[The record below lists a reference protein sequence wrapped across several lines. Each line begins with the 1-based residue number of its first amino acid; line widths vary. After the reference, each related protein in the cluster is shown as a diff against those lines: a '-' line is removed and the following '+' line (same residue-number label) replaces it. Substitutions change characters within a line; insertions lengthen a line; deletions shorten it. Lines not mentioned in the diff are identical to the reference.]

1 MNTLINK
8 HLEKIEKQEKLEC
21 WYIVKQ
27 DTTFWKQCYC
37 AYIFEKY
44 NDINCEENIEN
55 FFEKE
60 AKKLNQER
68 NLDIPTNHRAGKVAF
83 YYGLITDPEKKYR
96 QYNKSVVTSVYKKIK
111 ELTNTQFE
119 KIELYE
125 DIMIRQIE
133 KMYIS
138 SEIDEK
144 SKDLRSKF
152 HIFPII
158 FLYKI
163 LLELGKGTGKYE
175 ISYDEYRY
183 FLSVQENYS
192 DFLNTLLLIIES
204 RENPEIFETL
214 KKYKEKLDS
223 RLVNVIEQLNSIL
236 MINKSVFISLQN
248 EKIKYVEEIVR
259 AFEDNIQYFEK
270 SNDLDYNYID
280 FLTSNDNFQKHSNLN
295 ITKNYS
301 NNAIDKPHQR
311 IFFGAPGT
319 GKSYLLNEDAK
330 TYFGNNYERVTFH
343 PNYMYGN
350 FIGTFKPFP
359 VKLEDEKETIMYK
372 YIPGVLLRL
381 LIKAIKNPTTNY
393 LLIIEEINRANTAAV
408 FGDFFQLLD
417 RNGNGESEYGIAVSE
432 DLKLYL
438 EEQFDKNNLTENEK
452 RYLGEKLDKIT
463 LSPNFYIWATMNSAD
478 QGVMPLDTAFKRRWE
493 FEYTGIDDAYNKSKD
508 ESGKS
513 EFDDYKFRANEKEL
527 ANWNDFRVKINEIL
541 SKCHVPEDKLLGPYF
556 VSKSILASKDID
568 KITNTIKNKVLM
580 YLYEDAGRQHRK
592 RIFKEG
598 KWETYSKLCNSFD
611 ENCEEMFNDKVELP
625 GKTPIEKAEEIN
637 EGIKEQSKESEEQ
650 FQENET
656 ELTENAESINE

>member
-1 MNTLINK
+1 MDKITDSKKLGKSETRYKTISK
-8 HLEKIEKQEKLEC
+8 GYILEKEYNSGGGQASYNLPEKFFNELIKRNILVESESVKARNNHQNKIFKIDERFKVILSNSIQNLLNNPITEEKPPLFLVVEGNGNKPQIRHSTYDEYKKENLYQGYNLE
-21 WYIVKQ
+21 WFKELYNNNSEGNIMVY
-27 DTTFWKQCYC
+27 TFENNTFT
-37 AYIFEKY
+37 IDMTR
-44 NDINCEENIEN
+44 NDNIEN
-55 FFEKE
+55 
-60 AKKLNQER
+60 
-68 NLDIPTNHRAGKVAF
+68 I
-83 YYGLITDPEKKYR
+83 
-96 QYNKSVVTSVYKKIK
+96 
-111 ELTNTQFE
+111 
-119 KIELYE
+119 
-125 DIMIRQIE
+125 
-133 KMYIS
+133 
-138 SEIDEK
+138 
-144 SKDLRSKF
+144 
-152 HIFPII
+152 
-158 FLYKI
+158 
-163 LLELGKGTGKYE
+163 
-175 ISYDEYRY
+175 
-183 FLSVQENYS
+183 
-192 DFLNTLLLIIES
+192 IIENF
-204 RENPEIFETL
+204 EVANFEI
-214 KKYKEKLDS
+214 
-223 RLVNVIEQLNSIL
+223 N
-236 MINKSVFISLQN
+236 
-248 EKIKYVEEIVR
+248 
-259 AFEDNIQYFEK
+259 
-270 SNDLDYNYID
+270 
-280 FLTSNDNFQKHSNLN
+280 
-295 ITKNYS
+295 
-301 NNAIDKPHQR
+301 KPHQR

-330 TYFGNNYERVTFH
+330 KYFGNDYERVTFH

-359 VKLEDEKETIMYK
+359 VKLENEKETIMYK

-381 LIKAIKNPTTNY
+381 LIKAIKNPATNY

-463 LSPNFYIWATMNSAD
+463 LPPNFYIWATMNSAD

-493 FEYTGIDDAYNKSKD
+493 FEYTGINDAYNKSRD

-513 EFDDYKFRANEKEL
+513 EFDDYKFKANENEL
-527 ANWNDFRVKINEIL
+527 AKWNDFRVKINEIL
-541 SKCHVPEDKLLGPYF
+541 SKCHVSEDKLLGPYF
-556 VSKSILASKDID
+556 VSKSILDSKDID

-598 KWETYSKLCNSFD
+598 KWETYSKLCEAFD

-650 FQENET
+650 SQENET

>member
-1 MNTLINK
+1 MIKYHYLFTNDLRVSE
-8 HLEKIEKQEKLEC
+8 LE
-21 WYIVKQ
+21 
-27 DTTFWKQCYC
+27 
-37 AYIFEKY
+37 
-44 NDINCEENIEN
+44 
-55 FFEKE
+55 
-60 AKKLNQER
+60 
-68 NLDIPTNHRAGKVAF
+68 
-83 YYGLITDPEKKYR
+83 
-96 QYNKSVVTSVYKKIK
+96 KKIK
-111 ELTNTQFE
+111 EFSKLILEDNVPSANENKSLNNSINSIGFYFNLKNKGKIAKLALNGEIKLVILNFIKKFQYPNPRTKDSLKNSIKDEIQIAPLREILKLLFIANLMYTKEQYLTENEISDFIFYNSEIAKKKSNINRVEVFKEIISYRETGLKSDNIAAQNEREWKENEKRNLRELINILEYSNFIRKESE
-119 KIELYE
+119 KIYLKKE
-125 DIMIRQIE
+125 E
-133 KMYIS
+133 KMSNEEKLMFYDILYFDEYW
-138 SEIDEK
+138 EIPNINEDK
-144 SKDLRSKF
+144 MNM
-152 HIFPII
+152 
-158 FLYKI
+158 
-163 LLELGKGTGKYE
+163 YE
-175 ISYDEYRY
+175 IKQSYFDY
-183 FLSVQENYS
+183 FDKNIYGYARKENEPM
-192 DFLNTLLLIIES
+192 T
-204 RENPEIFETL
+204 ENL
-214 KKYKEKLDS
+214 
-223 RLVNVIEQLNSIL
+223 
-236 MINKSVFISLQN
+236 
-248 EKIKYVEEIVR
+248 
-259 AFEDNIQYFEK
+259 
-270 SNDLDYNYID
+270 
-280 FLTSNDNFQKHSNLN
+280 
-295 ITKNYS
+295 
-301 NNAIDKPHQR
+301 DKPHQR

-359 VKLEDEKETIMYK
+359 VKLEDGNETITYK
-372 YIPGVLLRL
+372 YVPGVLLRL
-381 LIKAIKNPTTNY
+381 LIKAIKNPATNY

-452 RYLGEKLDKIT
+452 RYLGENLDKIT
-463 LSPNFYIWATMNSAD
+463 LPPNFYIWSTMNSAD

-598 KWETYSKLCNSFD
+598 KWETYSKLCEAFD
-611 ENCEEMFNDKVELP
+611 ENCEEIFNDKVELS

-637 EGIKEQSKESEEQ
+637 EGIKEQVKESEEQ
-650 FQENET
+650 SQQNET
-656 ELTENAESINE
+656 EITENAESINE

>member
-1 MNTLINK
+1 MNTLIKK

-44 NDINCEENIEN
+44 NDINSQENIEN

-60 AKKLNQER
+60 AKKLNEER

-119 KIELYE
+119 KVELYE
-125 DIMIRQIE
+125 DIMIKQIE

-152 HIFPII
+152 QIFPII

-204 RENPEIFETL
+204 RENPEIFENL

-236 MINKSVFISLQN
+236 MINKSVFISLKN

-270 SNDLDYNYID
+270 SNESDYNYID
-280 FLTSNDNFQKHSNLN
+280 FLISNHDFKRNFNSNTIEKKL
-295 ITKNYS
+295 KNS
-301 NNAIDKPHQR
+301 TNKPHQR

-330 TYFGNNYERVTFH
+330 KYFGNNYERVTFH

-359 VKLEDEKETIMYK
+359 DKSEDGKETKTIMYK

-381 LIKAIKNPTTNY
+381 LIKAIKNPATNY

-438 EEQFDKNNLTENEK
+438 EEEFDKNNLTENEK

-463 LSPNFYIWATMNSAD
+463 LPPNFYIWATMNSAD

-513 EFDDYKFRANEKEL
+513 EFDDYKFRANGKEL
-527 ANWNDFRVKINEIL
+527 SNWNDFRIKINEIL
-541 SKCHVPEDKLLGPYF
+541 SKCHVSEDKLIGPYF
-556 VSKSILASKDID
+556 ISKSILASKDID
-568 KITNTIKNKVLM
+568 KITNAIKNKVLM

-598 KWETYSKLCNSFD
+598 KWETYSKLCEAFD
-611 ENCEEMFNDKVELP
+611 ENCEEIFNDKVELP
-625 GKTPIEKAEEIN
+625 DKTPIEVGEEIIR
-637 EGIKEQSKESEEQ
+637 GTKEEEKI
-650 FQENET
+650 QENET
-656 ELTENAESINE
+656 EITENTESIDE

>member
-1 MNTLINK
+1 MIKYHYLFTNDLRVSE
-8 HLEKIEKQEKLEC
+8 LE
-21 WYIVKQ
+21 
-27 DTTFWKQCYC
+27 
-37 AYIFEKY
+37 
-44 NDINCEENIEN
+44 
-55 FFEKE
+55 
-60 AKKLNQER
+60 
-68 NLDIPTNHRAGKVAF
+68 
-83 YYGLITDPEKKYR
+83 
-96 QYNKSVVTSVYKKIK
+96 KKIK
-111 ELTNTQFE
+111 EFSKLILEDNVPSANENKSLNNSINSIGFYFNLKNKGKIAKLALNGEIKLVILNFIKKFQYPNPRTKDSLKNSIKDEIQIAPLREILKLLFIANLMYTKEQYLTENEISDFIFYNSEIAKKKSNINRVEVFKEIISYRETGLKSDNIAAQNEREWKENEKRNLRELINILEYSNFIRKESE
-119 KIELYE
+119 KIYLKKE
-125 DIMIRQIE
+125 E
-133 KMYIS
+133 KMSNEEKLMFYDILYFDEYW
-138 SEIDEK
+138 EIPNINEDK
-144 SKDLRSKF
+144 MNM
-152 HIFPII
+152 
-158 FLYKI
+158 
-163 LLELGKGTGKYE
+163 YE
-175 ISYDEYRY
+175 IKQSYFDY
-183 FLSVQENYS
+183 FDKNIYGYARKENEPM
-192 DFLNTLLLIIES
+192 T
-204 RENPEIFETL
+204 ENL
-214 KKYKEKLDS
+214 
-223 RLVNVIEQLNSIL
+223 
-236 MINKSVFISLQN
+236 
-248 EKIKYVEEIVR
+248 
-259 AFEDNIQYFEK
+259 
-270 SNDLDYNYID
+270 
-280 FLTSNDNFQKHSNLN
+280 
-295 ITKNYS
+295 
-301 NNAIDKPHQR
+301 DKPHQR

-359 VKLEDEKETIMYK
+359 VKLEDGNETITYK
-372 YIPGVLLRL
+372 YVPGVLLHL
-381 LIKAIKNPTTNY
+381 LIKAIKNPATNY

-417 RNGNGESEYGIAVSE
+417 RNGNGESDYGIAVSE

-452 RYLGEKLDKIT
+452 RYLGENLDKIT
-463 LSPNFYIWATMNSAD
+463 LPPNFYIWSTMNSAD

-598 KWETYSKLCNSFD
+598 KWETYSKLCEAFD
-611 ENCEEMFNDKVELP
+611 ENCEEIFNDKVELS

-637 EGIKEQSKESEEQ
+637 EGIKEQVKESEEQ
-650 FQENET
+650 SQQNET
-656 ELTENAESINE
+656 EITENAESINE

>member
-1 MNTLINK
+1 MIKYHYLFTNDLRVSE
-8 HLEKIEKQEKLEC
+8 LE
-21 WYIVKQ
+21 
-27 DTTFWKQCYC
+27 
-37 AYIFEKY
+37 
-44 NDINCEENIEN
+44 
-55 FFEKE
+55 
-60 AKKLNQER
+60 
-68 NLDIPTNHRAGKVAF
+68 
-83 YYGLITDPEKKYR
+83 
-96 QYNKSVVTSVYKKIK
+96 KKIK
-111 ELTNTQFE
+111 EFSKLILEDNVPSANENKSLNNSINSIGFYFNLKNKGKIAKLALNGEIKLVILNFIKKFQYPNPRTKDSLKNSIKDEIQIAPLREILKLLFIANLMYTKEQYLTENEISDFIFYNSEIAKKKSNINRVEVFKEIISYRETGLKSDNIAAQNEREWKENEKRNLRELINILEYSNFIRKESE
-119 KIELYE
+119 KIYLKKE
-125 DIMIRQIE
+125 E
-133 KMYIS
+133 KMSNEEKLMFYDILYFDEYW
-138 SEIDEK
+138 EIPNINEDK
-144 SKDLRSKF
+144 MNM
-152 HIFPII
+152 
-158 FLYKI
+158 
-163 LLELGKGTGKYE
+163 YE
-175 ISYDEYRY
+175 IKQSYFDY
-183 FLSVQENYS
+183 FDKNIYGYARKENEPM
-192 DFLNTLLLIIES
+192 T
-204 RENPEIFETL
+204 ENL
-214 KKYKEKLDS
+214 
-223 RLVNVIEQLNSIL
+223 
-236 MINKSVFISLQN
+236 
-248 EKIKYVEEIVR
+248 
-259 AFEDNIQYFEK
+259 
-270 SNDLDYNYID
+270 
-280 FLTSNDNFQKHSNLN
+280 
-295 ITKNYS
+295 
-301 NNAIDKPHQR
+301 DKPHQR

-359 VKLEDEKETIMYK
+359 VKLEDGNETITYK
-372 YIPGVLLRL
+372 YVPGVLLHL
-381 LIKAIKNPTTNY
+381 LIKAIKNPATNY

-452 RYLGEKLDKIT
+452 RYLGENLDKIT
-463 LSPNFYIWATMNSAD
+463 LPPNFYIWSTMNSAD

-598 KWETYSKLCNSFD
+598 KWETYSKLCEAFD
-611 ENCEEMFNDKVELP
+611 ENCEEIFNDKVELS

-637 EGIKEQSKESEEQ
+637 EGIKEQVKESEEQ
-650 FQENET
+650 SQQNET
-656 ELTENAESINE
+656 EITENAESINE

>member
-1 MNTLINK
+1 MN
-8 HLEKIEKQEKLEC
+8 
-21 WYIVKQ
+21 
-27 DTTFWKQCYC
+27 
-37 AYIFEKY
+37 
-44 NDINCEENIEN
+44 
-55 FFEKE
+55 
-60 AKKLNQER
+60 
-68 NLDIPTNHRAGKVAF
+68 
-83 YYGLITDPEKKYR
+83 
-96 QYNKSVVTSVYKKIK
+96 
-111 ELTNTQFE
+111 
-119 KIELYE
+119 
-125 DIMIRQIE
+125 M
-133 KMYIS
+133 
-138 SEIDEK
+138 
-144 SKDLRSKF
+144 
-152 HIFPII
+152 
-158 FLYKI
+158 
-163 LLELGKGTGKYE
+163 YE
-175 ISYDEYRY
+175 IKQSYFDY
-183 FLSVQENYS
+183 FDKNIYGYARKENEPM
-192 DFLNTLLLIIES
+192 T
-204 RENPEIFETL
+204 ENL
-214 KKYKEKLDS
+214 
-223 RLVNVIEQLNSIL
+223 
-236 MINKSVFISLQN
+236 
-248 EKIKYVEEIVR
+248 
-259 AFEDNIQYFEK
+259 
-270 SNDLDYNYID
+270 
-280 FLTSNDNFQKHSNLN
+280 
-295 ITKNYS
+295 
-301 NNAIDKPHQR
+301 DKPHQR

-359 VKLEDEKETIMYK
+359 VKLEDGNETITYK
-372 YIPGVLLRL
+372 YVPGVLLHL
-381 LIKAIKNPTTNY
+381 LIKAIKNPATNY

-452 RYLGEKLDKIT
+452 RYLGENLDKIT
-463 LSPNFYIWATMNSAD
+463 LPPNFYIWSTMNSAD

-598 KWETYSKLCNSFD
+598 KWETYSKLCEAFD
-611 ENCEEMFNDKVELP
+611 ENCEEIFNDKVELS

-637 EGIKEQSKESEEQ
+637 EGIKEQVKESEEQ
-650 FQENET
+650 SQQNET
-656 ELTENAESINE
+656 EITENAESINE

>member
-1 MNTLINK
+1 
-8 HLEKIEKQEKLEC
+8 
-21 WYIVKQ
+21 
-27 DTTFWKQCYC
+27 
-37 AYIFEKY
+37 
-44 NDINCEENIEN
+44 
-55 FFEKE
+55 
-60 AKKLNQER
+60 
-68 NLDIPTNHRAGKVAF
+68 
-83 YYGLITDPEKKYR
+83 
-96 QYNKSVVTSVYKKIK
+96 
-111 ELTNTQFE
+111 
-119 KIELYE
+119 
-125 DIMIRQIE
+125 
-133 KMYIS
+133 MYIS

-152 HIFPII
+152 QIFPII

-204 RENPEIFETL
+204 RENPEIFEDL

-236 MINKSVFISLQN
+236 MINKSVFISLKN

-270 SNDLDYNYID
+270 SNEQDYNYID
-280 FLTSNDNFQKHSNLN
+280 FLISNHDFKRDFNS
-295 ITKNYS
+295 
-301 NNAIDKPHQR
+301 NAIEKNLKNSTNKPHQR

-359 VKLEDEKETIMYK
+359 VKLEDGNETITYK
-372 YIPGVLLRL
+372 YVPGVLLHL
-381 LIKAIKNPTTNY
+381 LIKAIKNPATNY

-463 LSPNFYIWATMNSAD
+463 LPPNFYIWATMNSAD

-513 EFDDYKFRANEKEL
+513 EFDDYKFRANENEL

-598 KWETYSKLCNSFD
+598 KWETYSKLCEAFD
-611 ENCEEMFNDKVELP
+611 ENCEEIFNDKVELP

-637 EGIKEQSKESEEQ
+637 EGIKEQTKESEEQ
-650 FQENET
+650 SQKNET
-656 ELTENAESINE
+656 EITETTESANE

>member
-1 MNTLINK
+1 MNTLIKK
-8 HLEKIEKQEKLEC
+8 HLEKIEKRGKLEC

-44 NDINCEENIEN
+44 NDINSEEKIEN

-60 AKKLNQER
+60 AKKLNRER

-111 ELTNTQFE
+111 ELTNTHFE

-236 MINKSVFISLQN
+236 MINKSVLISLKN

-301 NNAIDKPHQR
+301 NNTIDKPRQR

-330 TYFGNNYERVTFH
+330 KYFENNYERVTFH

-359 VKLEDEKETIMYK
+359 VRLEDEKVKETIMYK

-381 LIKAIKNPTTNY
+381 LIKAIKDYDTNY
-393 LLIIEEINRANTAAV
+393 LLVIEEINRANTAAV

-417 RNGNGESEYGIAVSE
+417 RNSNGESEYEIAVSE

-438 EEQFDKNNLTENEK
+438 EKQFDKNNLTENEK
-452 RYLGEKLDKIT
+452 RYLGENLDKIT
-463 LSPNFYIWATMNSAD
+463 LPPNFYIWATMNSAD

-493 FEYTGIDDAYNKSKD
+493 FEYIGINDAYDKSKD
-508 ESGKS
+508 ENGKS
-513 EFDDYKFRANEKEL
+513 EFDAYNFKANENEL
-527 ANWNDFRVKINEIL
+527 ANWNDFRIKINEIL

-556 VSKSILASKDID
+556 ISKSILESGDPD
-568 KITNTIKNKVLM
+568 KIKNAIKNKVLM
-580 YLYEDAGRQHRK
+580 YLYEDAGKQHRRK
-592 RIFKEG
+592 IFKDG
-598 KWETYSKLCNSFD
+598 IWETYSKLCEAFD
-611 ENCEEMFNDKVELP
+611 KNCEKIFNDEIELLKSSP
-625 GKTPIEKAEEIN
+625 KEKAEKIIEKAN
-637 EGIKEQSKESEEQ
+637 ENKDQN
-650 FQENET
+650 QENKNVT
-656 ELTENAESINE
+656 TENNESNDE

>member
-1 MNTLINK
+1 MEEIVEYYKKKNEDSEWRKQMESCSKKDLIFPFHTTNTRFLKTLKTYMKDIKDVIGLPRDKWKDLAGKDKDTDPYKQKNIYLSDFRLIEEIGNFYFHTKKGELFDKLITENDNDNNLLYFISLYSYKNIFQRYEFFLNYIKEVYSKEEIIKLIEEYLSTDEEIENK
-8 HLEKIEKQEKLEC
+8 EIFYILHFYKDIELLQKFKEDKNEFLKWKEKNREYEDFLKKKLKGGGNYSKKTTIEDIKILYYLHKLQENKTESILSFTIDFLKKLKMDISEEYIENIKKYDEIIEIIFKEKIE
-21 WYIVKQ
+21 
-27 DTTFWKQCYC
+27 DS
-37 AYIFEKY
+37 
-44 NDINCEENIEN
+44 N
-55 FFEKE
+55 F
-60 AKKLNQER
+60 
-68 NLDIPTNHRAGKVAF
+68 I
-83 YYGLITDPEKKYR
+83 
-96 QYNKSVVTSVYKKIK
+96 
-111 ELTNTQFE
+111 
-119 KIELYE
+119 
-125 DIMIRQIE
+125 
-133 KMYIS
+133 
-138 SEIDEK
+138 IDE
-144 SKDLRSKF
+144 F
-152 HIFPII
+152 
-158 FLYKI
+158 
-163 LLELGKGTGKYE
+163 
-175 ISYDEYRY
+175 
-183 FLSVQENYS
+183 YS
-192 DFLNTLLLIIES
+192 
-204 RENPEIFETL
+204 
-214 KKYKEKLDS
+214 
-223 RLVNVIEQLNSIL
+223 
-236 MINKSVFISLQN
+236 
-248 EKIKYVEEIVR
+248 
-259 AFEDNIQYFEK
+259 
-270 SNDLDYNYID
+270 
-280 FLTSNDNFQKHSNLN
+280 
-295 ITKNYS
+295 
-301 NNAIDKPHQR
+301 IDKPHQR

-330 TYFGNNYERVTFH
+330 KYFGNDYERVTFH

-359 VKLEDEKETIMYK
+359 VKLEDGKETIMYK

-381 LIKAIKNPTTNY
+381 LIKAIKNPATNY

-463 LSPNFYIWATMNSAD
+463 LPPNFYIWATMNSAD

-493 FEYTGIDDAYNKSKD
+493 FEYTGIDDTYNKSKD

-513 EFDDYKFRANEKEL
+513 EFDDYKFKANENEL
-527 ANWNDFRVKINEIL
+527 AKWNDFRVKINEIL
-541 SKCHVPEDKLLGPYF
+541 SKCHVSEDKLLGPYF
-556 VSKSILASKDID
+556 VSKSILASKDIE

-598 KWETYSKLCNSFD
+598 KWETYSKLCEAFD

-650 FQENET
+650 SQENET

>member
-1 MNTLINK
+1 MAILTDYFKHIEIFYKENRETLLESKLRPSKSITRDIFVSVK
-8 HLEKIEKQEKLEC
+8 KFIEKKSLLEKGVTIEEIAEEIFGKAG
-21 WYIVKQ
+21 IN
-27 DTTFWKQCYC
+27 DTVRTN
-37 AYIFEKY
+37 IRVM
-44 NDINCEENIEN
+44 EE
-55 FFEKE
+55 FHF
-60 AKKLNQER
+60 L
-68 NLDIPTNHRAGKVAF
+68 
-83 YYGLITDPEKKYR
+83 EKKTDTYYTTEIFR
-96 QYNKSVVTSVYKKIK
+96 KFLNSGLS
-111 ELTNTQFE
+111 
-119 KIELYE
+119 IEEYLE
-125 DIMIRQIE
+125 NLLLN
-133 KMYIS
+133 IS
-138 SEIDEK
+138 SSD
-144 SKDLRSKF
+144 S
-152 HIFPII
+152 
-158 FLYKI
+158 
-163 LLELGKGTGKYE
+163 
-175 ISYDEYRY
+175 ISM
-183 FLSVQENYS
+183 L
-192 DFLNTLLLIIES
+192 
-204 RENPEIFETL
+204 
-214 KKYKEKLDS
+214 
-223 RLVNVIEQLNSIL
+223 LNSIICTL
-236 MINKSVFISLQN
+236 REGYLEEKIIEFPEDAESFKKSITDINERQKLR
-248 EKIKYVEEIVR
+248 EKIKYIYGFNGSPKQSDDKDYTPNANYRILTPLKNLGYIIPLENR
-259 AFEDNIQYFEK
+259 NILGLK
-270 SNDLDYNYID
+270 SYI
-280 FLTSNDNFQKHSNLN
+280 LTPKSIKVLKKIDDNLN
-295 ITKNYS
+295 FLVNNSSIQNS
-301 NNAIDKPHQR
+301 NENLLINKPHQR

-330 TYFGNNYERVTFH
+330 KYFGNDYERVTFH

-359 VKLEDEKETIMYK
+359 VKLEDGKETIMYK

-381 LIKAIKNPTTNY
+381 LIKAIKNKAIKNPATNY

-463 LSPNFYIWATMNSAD
+463 LPPNFYIWATMNSAD

-513 EFDDYKFRANEKEL
+513 EFDDYKFRANENEL

-598 KWETYSKLCNSFD
+598 KWETYSKLCEAFD
-611 ENCEEMFNDKVELP
+611 ENCEEIFNDKVELP

-637 EGIKEQSKESEEQ
+637 EGIKEQTKESEEQ
-650 FQENET
+650 SQKNET
-656 ELTENAESINE
+656 EITETTESANE

>member
-1 MNTLINK
+1 MWAVL
-8 HLEKIEKQEKLEC
+8 
-21 WYIVKQ
+21 W
-27 DTTFWKQCYC
+27 D
-37 AYIFEKY
+37 
-44 NDINCEENIEN
+44 
-55 FFEKE
+55 
-60 AKKLNQER
+60 
-68 NLDIPTNHRAGKVAF
+68 AF
-83 YYGLITDPEKKYR
+83 P
-96 QYNKSVVTSVYKKIK
+96 
-111 ELTNTQFE
+111 
-119 KIELYE
+119 
-125 DIMIRQIE
+125 M
-133 KMYIS
+133 
-138 SEIDEK
+138 
-144 SKDLRSKF
+144 
-152 HIFPII
+152 IFPII

-204 RENPEIFETL
+204 RENPEIFEDL

-236 MINKSVFISLQN
+236 TINKSVFISLKN

-270 SNDLDYNYID
+270 SNEPDYNYID
-280 FLTSNDNFQKHSNLN
+280 FLISNHDFKRDFNS
-295 ITKNYS
+295 
-301 NNAIDKPHQR
+301 NAIEKNLKNSTNKPHQR

-330 TYFGNNYERVTFH
+330 KYFENNYERVTFH

-359 VKLEDEKETIMYK
+359 VKLEDKKETIMYK
-372 YIPGVLLRL
+372 YIPGILLRL
-381 LIKAIKNPTTNY
+381 LIKAIKNYDTDTNKNTNY
-393 LLIIEEINRANTAAV
+393 LLVIEEINRANTAAV

-417 RNGNGESEYGIAVSE
+417 RNSNGESEYGIAVSE

-438 EEQFDKNNLTENEK
+438 KEQFDENNLTENEK

-463 LSPNFYIWATMNSAD
+463 LPPNFYIWATMNSAD

-598 KWETYSKLCNSFD
+598 KWETYSKLCEAFD
-611 ENCEEMFNDKVELP
+611 ENCEEIFNDKVELS
-625 GKTPIEKAEEIN
+625 GKTPIEKAEEI
-637 EGIKEQSKESEEQ
+637 EKEKMEQSKENEEQ
-650 FQENET
+650 TQENET
-656 ELTENAESINE
+656 EITKNTESIDE

>member
-1 MNTLINK
+1 MEEIVEYYKKKNEDSEWRKQMESCSKKDLIFPFHTTNTRFLKTLKTYMKDIKDVIGLPRDKWKDLAGKDKDTDPYKQKNIYLSDFRLIEEIGNFYFHTKKGELFDKLITENDNDNNLLYFISLYSYKNIFQRYEFFLNYIKEVYSKEEIIKLIEEYLSTDEEIENK
-8 HLEKIEKQEKLEC
+8 EIFYILHFYKDIELLQKFKEDKNEFLKWKEKNREYEDFLKKKLKGGGNYSKKTTIEDIKILYYLHKLQENKTESILSFTIDFLKKLKMDISEEYIENIKKYDEIIEIIFKEKIE
-21 WYIVKQ
+21 
-27 DTTFWKQCYC
+27 DS
-37 AYIFEKY
+37 
-44 NDINCEENIEN
+44 N
-55 FFEKE
+55 F
-60 AKKLNQER
+60 
-68 NLDIPTNHRAGKVAF
+68 I
-83 YYGLITDPEKKYR
+83 
-96 QYNKSVVTSVYKKIK
+96 
-111 ELTNTQFE
+111 
-119 KIELYE
+119 
-125 DIMIRQIE
+125 
-133 KMYIS
+133 
-138 SEIDEK
+138 IDE
-144 SKDLRSKF
+144 F
-152 HIFPII
+152 
-158 FLYKI
+158 
-163 LLELGKGTGKYE
+163 
-175 ISYDEYRY
+175 
-183 FLSVQENYS
+183 YS
-192 DFLNTLLLIIES
+192 
-204 RENPEIFETL
+204 
-214 KKYKEKLDS
+214 
-223 RLVNVIEQLNSIL
+223 
-236 MINKSVFISLQN
+236 
-248 EKIKYVEEIVR
+248 
-259 AFEDNIQYFEK
+259 
-270 SNDLDYNYID
+270 
-280 FLTSNDNFQKHSNLN
+280 
-295 ITKNYS
+295 
-301 NNAIDKPHQR
+301 IDKPHQR

-330 TYFGNNYERVTFH
+330 KYFGNNYERVTFH

-381 LIKAIKNPTTNY
+381 LIKAIKNPATNY

-438 EEQFDKNNLTENEK
+438 EEEFDKNNLTENEK

-463 LSPNFYIWATMNSAD
+463 LPPNFYIWATMNSAD

-493 FEYTGIDDAYNKSKD
+493 FEYTGIDDAYNKSRD

-513 EFDDYKFRANEKEL
+513 EFDDYKFKANENEL
-527 ANWNDFRVKINEIL
+527 AKWNNFRVKINEIL
-541 SKCHVPEDKLLGPYF
+541 SKCHVSEDKLLGPYF
-556 VSKSILASKDID
+556 VSKSILASKDIE

-598 KWETYSKLCNSFD
+598 KWETYSKLCEAFD

-650 FQENET
+650 SQENET

>member
-1 MNTLINK
+1 MYTKEQYLTENEISDFIFYNSEIAKKKSNINRVEVFKEIISYRETGLKSDNIAAQNEREWKENEKRNLRELINILEYSNFIRK
-8 HLEKIEKQEKLEC
+8 ESEKIYLKKEEKMSNEEKLMF
-21 WYIVKQ
+21 Y
-27 DTTFWKQCYC
+27 
-37 AYIFEKY
+37 
-44 NDINCEENIEN
+44 DILYFDEYWEIPNIN
-55 FFEKE
+55 
-60 AKKLNQER
+60 
-68 NLDIPTNHRAGKVAF
+68 
-83 YYGLITDPEKKYR
+83 
-96 QYNKSVVTSVYKKIK
+96 
-111 ELTNTQFE
+111 
-119 KIELYE
+119 E
-125 DIMIRQIE
+125 D
-133 KMYIS
+133 KMNM
-138 SEIDEK
+138 
-144 SKDLRSKF
+144 
-152 HIFPII
+152 
-158 FLYKI
+158 
-163 LLELGKGTGKYE
+163 YE
-175 ISYDEYRY
+175 IKQSYFDY
-183 FLSVQENYS
+183 FDKNIYGYARKENEPM
-192 DFLNTLLLIIES
+192 T
-204 RENPEIFETL
+204 ENL
-214 KKYKEKLDS
+214 
-223 RLVNVIEQLNSIL
+223 
-236 MINKSVFISLQN
+236 
-248 EKIKYVEEIVR
+248 
-259 AFEDNIQYFEK
+259 
-270 SNDLDYNYID
+270 
-280 FLTSNDNFQKHSNLN
+280 
-295 ITKNYS
+295 
-301 NNAIDKPHQR
+301 DKPHQR

-359 VKLEDEKETIMYK
+359 VKLEDGNETITYK
-372 YIPGVLLRL
+372 YVPGVLLHL
-381 LIKAIKNPTTNY
+381 LIKAIKNPATNY

-452 RYLGEKLDKIT
+452 RYLGENLDKIT
-463 LSPNFYIWATMNSAD
+463 LPPNFYIWSTMNSAD

-598 KWETYSKLCNSFD
+598 KWETYSKLCEAFD
-611 ENCEEMFNDKVELP
+611 ENCEEIFNDKVELS

-637 EGIKEQSKESEEQ
+637 EGIKEQVKESEEQ
-650 FQENET
+650 SQQNET
-656 ELTENAESINE
+656 EITENAESINE

>member
-1 MNTLINK
+1 MIKYHYLFTNDLRVSE
-8 HLEKIEKQEKLEC
+8 LE
-21 WYIVKQ
+21 
-27 DTTFWKQCYC
+27 
-37 AYIFEKY
+37 
-44 NDINCEENIEN
+44 
-55 FFEKE
+55 
-60 AKKLNQER
+60 
-68 NLDIPTNHRAGKVAF
+68 
-83 YYGLITDPEKKYR
+83 
-96 QYNKSVVTSVYKKIK
+96 KKIK
-111 ELTNTQFE
+111 EFSKLILENNVPSANENKSLNNSINSIGFYFNLKNKGNIAKLALNGEIKLVILNFIKKFQYPNPRTKDSLKNNIKDEIQIAPLREILKLLFVANLMYTKEQYLTEDEISDFIFYNSKIAKKKSDINRVEVFKEIISYRETGLKSNNIATQDE
-119 KIELYE
+119 REWKE
-125 DIMIRQIE
+125 
-133 KMYIS
+133 
-138 SEIDEK
+138 DEK
-144 SKDLRSKF
+144 RNLRELINILEYSNFIRKESEKVYLKTEKKMSKEEKLMFYD
-152 HIFPII
+152 I
-158 FLYKI
+158 LYF
-163 LLELGKGTGKYE
+163 
-175 ISYDEYRY
+175 DEYWEIPNINEDKMNMQEIKQSY
-183 FLSVQENYS
+183 FDYFDKNIYGYVGKEN
-192 DFLNTLLLIIES
+192 EPMP
-204 RENPEIFETL
+204 ENL
-214 KKYKEKLDS
+214 
-223 RLVNVIEQLNSIL
+223 
-236 MINKSVFISLQN
+236 
-248 EKIKYVEEIVR
+248 
-259 AFEDNIQYFEK
+259 
-270 SNDLDYNYID
+270 
-280 FLTSNDNFQKHSNLN
+280 
-295 ITKNYS
+295 
-301 NNAIDKPHQR
+301 DKPHQR

-330 TYFGNNYERVTFH
+330 KYFGNDYERVTFH

-359 VKLEDEKETIMYK
+359 VKLEDGKETIMYK

-381 LIKAIKNPTTNY
+381 LIKAIKNPATNY

-463 LSPNFYIWATMNSAD
+463 LPPNFYIWATMNSAD

-493 FEYTGIDDAYNKSKD
+493 FEYTGIDDTYNKSKD

-513 EFDDYKFRANEKEL
+513 EFDDYKFKANENEL
-527 ANWNDFRVKINEIL
+527 AKWNDFRVKINEIL
-541 SKCHVPEDKLLGPYF
+541 SKCHVSEDKLLGPYF
-556 VSKSILASKDID
+556 VSKSILASKDIE

-598 KWETYSKLCNSFD
+598 KWETYSKLCEAFD

-650 FQENET
+650 SQENET